1 MFLGIFYFLKK
12 GNILEDICEDAF
24 NKRCYYN
31 SNQATQGCWCLQ
43 LVHSNKPIQENS
55 CAEEVVLV
63 FYFLS
68 TVFEETQ
75 CKRASGLWWQ
85 SATHRSKNM
94 SQIVPTSQISGER

>member
-31 SNQATQGCWCLQ
+31 SDQATQGCWCLQ
-43 LVHSNKPIQENS
+43 LVHSNKPIQEIS

-63 FYFLS
+63 FYFLTS
-68 TVFEETQ
+68 RRRILFTNVGSEEDNFGNVICMMKYYRMTTLLR
-75 CKRASGLWWQ
+75 K
-85 SATHRSKNM
+85 KM
-94 SQIVPTSQISGER
+94 KI